1 MCRVVSLHYYYY
13 CGGDHYIHL
22 VYLGYSFFF
31 FYLSICLS
39 INLSNLFTLR
49 DCMANPTPHL
59 WTPPANQESALACG
73 MDHHH
78 HVSWPIDLLSSPQPP
93 PLANRPQEAVSLID
107 RSILQPFFFFF
118 FYYSW
123 CIRCC
128 PGHVVTLLPELP
140 TYLPVCLSGYKY
152 TRVSPILRFPIFFR
166 WIFHRIKVCGKKKKK
181 KKGFVRITRNK
192 TIYIYEVR
200 WDTSPCKAGST
211 SLTYLH

>member
-1 MCRVVSLHYYYY
+1 MQSRLTLLLRGRSLHLPSLFM
-13 CGGDHYIHL
+13 IL
-22 VYLGYSFFF
+22 FSF

-49 DCMANPTPHL
+49 DCMANPTPHCEL
-59 WTPPANQESALACG
+59 HPPIKNPHSLAG
-73 MDHHH
+73 WIIIIM
-78 HVSWPIDLLSSPQPP
+78 WAGRLTSSP

-181 KKGFVRITRNK
+181 RKGSF
-192 TIYIYEVR
+192 
-200 WDTSPCKAGST
+200 G
-211 SLTYLH
+211 

>member
-1 MCRVVSLHYYYY
+1 MILFS
-13 CGGDHYIHL
+13 
-22 VYLGYSFFF
+22 F

-49 DCMANPTPHL
+49 DCMANPTPHCEL
-59 WTPPANQESALACG
+59 HPPIKNPHSLAG
-73 MDHHH
+73 WIIIIM
-78 HVSWPIDLLSSPQPP
+78 WAGRLTSSPLLNLP
-93 PLANRPQEAVSLID
+93 RSLTVHKRQFRWSID
-107 RSILQPFFFFF
+107 RSFSLFFFFF
-118 FYYSW
+118 YYYSW

-181 KKGFVRITRNK
+181 KKGFVRITGNK
-192 TIYIYEVR
+192 TIYIRGNVGYFYVQGR
-200 WDTSPCKAGST
+200 HHKS
-211 SLTYLH
+211 YLH

>member
-39 INLSNLFTLR
+39 INLSNLPTLR
-49 DCMANPTPHL
+49 DCMANPTPHCEL
-59 WTPPANQESALACG
+59 HPPIKESALACG

-107 RSILQPFFFFF
+107 RSIVQPFFFFF
-118 FYYSW
+118 FIIHDASVVAPATWLLY
-123 CIRCC
+123 C
-128 PGHVVTLLPELP
+128 PSYLP
-140 TYLPVCLSGYKY
+140 TYLSVCLVINIPG
-152 TRVSPILRFPIFFR
+152 FPPSSVFPFFFVEYSIGSKFVGKR
-166 WIFHRIKVCGKKKKK
+166 KKKR
-181 KKGFVRITRNK
+181 KGSF
-192 TIYIYEVR
+192 
-200 WDTSPCKAGST
+200 G
-211 SLTYLH
+211 

>member
-1 MCRVVSLHYYYY
+1 M
-13 CGGDHYIHL
+13 IPF
-22 VYLGYSFFF
+22 SFFLPKHTSI
-31 FYLSICLS
+31 YLS
-39 INLSNLFTLR
+39 NLR
-49 DCMANPTPHL
+49 DCMAKPHSPL
-59 WTPPANQESALACG
+59 VNSTHQWGMESVLARG
-73 MDHHH
+73 MDHH

-93 PLANRPQEAVSLID
+93 PLAKRPQEAVSLID
-107 RSILQPFFFFF
+107 PSILRPNFLNF

-181 KKGFVRITRNK
+181 RKGSF
-192 TIYIYEVR
+192 
-200 WDTSPCKAGST
+200 G
-211 SLTYLH
+211 